1 MCSDLEKG
9 PCGGWREEECGKVDC
24 DGDKV
29 NPDGN
34 WARERWREVDPFL
47 LSSLSWFPHV
57 STALTPGPCAGYS
70 PQWWCSQIAAT
81 STCTCT
87 RTRKA
92 HHPHRLLVLSCAEAT
107 RPQAEGLEASLSFYL
122 FIYLFTYLFIS
133 VWSQEFSFYSLDY
146 NSLYE
151 LCSLLSI
158 CILPIFII
166 YLS

>member
-1 MCSDLEKG
+1 MTSRRDPVVGGGKKNVERLTVTETRWILMETGRGKGGEKLIHSSF
-9 PCGGWREEECGKVDC
+9 RRS
-24 DGDKV
+24 
-29 NPDGN
+29 PD
-34 WARERWREVDPFL
+34 
-47 LSSLSWFPHV
+47 SPHV

-107 RPQAEGLEASLSFYL
+107 RPQTEGLEASLSFYL